1 MPVIQLGAM
10 MEFTVTV
17 LEDRP
22 LYANNARRAGA
33 HQVICDSFEN
43 GLDQIE
49 DSKDTYFVILTR
61 GHRYD
66 QVCLERIAKMPHAY
80 IGMIGSR
87 KRVAKV
93 KEVLIENG
101 TDPEVLNQVYTPI
114 GLNIGAET
122 PEEIGVAIMAEI
134 IQVKN
139 QKLRSCGFP
148 TEVSRF
154 LNNHSPERLPAI
166 LTTIVARHGSAPRSV
181 GTKMLVLQDGTII
194 GTIGGGCMEAAVVR
208 RALEMIHDKD
218 QSPILYHGD
227 LTGQDAEDDGM
238 VCGGVVDILMER
250 V

>member
-49 DSKDTYFVILTR
+49 GSKDTYFVILTR

-122 PEEIGVAIMAEI
+122 PERDRRCHYG
-134 IQVKN
+134 
-139 QKLRSCGFP
+139 RD
-148 TEVSRF
+148 
-154 LNNHSPERLPAI
+154 HSGKEPEATQLRLPN
-166 LTTIVARHGSAPRSV
+166 RSIPLF
-181 GTKMLVLQDGTII
+181 K
-194 GTIGGGCMEAAVVR
+194 
-208 RALEMIHDKD
+208 
-218 QSPILYHGD
+218 
-227 LTGQDAEDDGM
+227 
-238 VCGGVVDILMER
+238 
-250 V
+250 